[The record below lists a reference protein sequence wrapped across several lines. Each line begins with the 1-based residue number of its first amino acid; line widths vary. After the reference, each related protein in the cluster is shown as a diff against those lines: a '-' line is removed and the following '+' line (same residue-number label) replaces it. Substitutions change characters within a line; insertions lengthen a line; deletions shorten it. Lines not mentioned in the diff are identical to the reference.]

1 MDIRTGY
8 DYALEQKSLDVPEK
22 EGEGTNSAFTFLCI
36 IFLLTGF
43 GLIMLYSSSYDEALS
58 HGLPH
63 YYYLVRQL
71 AFVALACVVGLIVQ
85 KVPVTLFH
93 AVAYPFAFFALVL
106 MGLTL
111 FTPLGSTVLGARRWL
126 RIGPLSLQPV
136 EIAKIA
142 VIFLLAQWFSTEQKN
157 SFVRYFP
164 PFVVMALFALLILM
178 QKDFS
183 STVVFVGLCLS
194 MFVAGGM
201 SIGILLLV
209 CGAIAVP
216 TVIALFTMPYRI
228 RRIASFLM
236 PDLDT
241 NGANYQVSNAIK
253 AIEKG
258 GLFGVGLGKGVAK
271 QGILPEVQNDF
282 IFASMFEELGLIWML
297 FLVALFVMFAI
308 LGYKTF
314 VRASRRDPFL
324 GYLDF
329 GMTTMVVWQAIIN
342 IAVVTGLLPP
352 TGIPLPFF
360 SQGGT
365 NIFVV
370 LVCCAVMY
378 RIMLISSGR
387 QPLEKSHLRK
397 DQKKIVEFPST
408 AS

>member
-1 MDIRTGY
+1 
-8 DYALEQKSLDVPEK
+8 
-22 EGEGTNSAFTFLCI
+22 
-36 IFLLTGF
+36 
-43 GLIMLYSSSYDEALS
+43 
-58 HGLPH
+58 
-63 YYYLVRQL
+63 
-71 AFVALACVVGLIVQ
+71 
-85 KVPVTLFH
+85 
-93 AVAYPFAFFALVL
+93 
-106 MGLTL
+106 
-111 FTPLGSTVLGARRWL
+111 
-126 RIGPLSLQPV
+126 V